1 MDTTADRDTSGAHDR
16 DGHAL
21 RVLAV
26 VVAGLLQLVVLF
38 PFTVASGLLAPLPGV
53 VAAYLLGIASVVVL
67 VRVARRRPLLSPVV
81 PVVNAALLFAML
93 SLGDVLL
100 GWTA

>member
-1 MDTTADRDTSGAHDR
+1 MSDTTHPTTART
-16 DGHAL
+16 DGHHGRL
-21 RVLAV
+21 PDVLAIT
-26 VVAGLLQLVVLF
+26 VAAIVQLIVLV

-53 VAAYLLGIASVVVL
+53 VAAYLLGLASVVVL

-81 PVVNAALLFAML
+81 PVVNAALLFGML
-93 SLGDVLL
+93 TLGDVLF